1 MDDDH
6 AARADH
12 GGKKQRALWR
22 ALRYSWIDGWS
33 GHVGEPWDE
42 EWSTEVLQSAPF
54 TYLNWLTAESHFG
67 GRLAILA
74 HIESGLYIEPG
85 LSSNEGELL
94 VPDASL
100 ESLPTGLVER
110 LELHLE
116 SGSGYCVEVLLT
128 IAGRPLLIVAGD
140 VVEGQVRWLDEE
152 LLVFEQPS
160 DAARVPWRDPR
171 DFHVL
176 EID

>member
-1 MDDDH
+1 MDDDR

-12 GGKKQRALWR
+12 WGKKQQAPWR
-22 ALRYSWIDGWS
+22 ALRYSSIDAWS
-33 GHVGEPWDE
+33 GHVSEPWDE
-42 EWSTEVLQSAPF
+42 GLSTDVLRSAPF
-54 TYLNWLTAESHFG
+54 IYLNWLTADSHFG

-74 HIESGLYIEPG
+74 HIESGLYVEPG
-85 LSSNEGELL
+85 LSSNGSEIM

-116 SGSGYCVEVLLT
+116 SRSGYCVEVLLT
-128 IAGRPLLIVAGD
+128 ISGRPLLIVAGD

-160 DAARVPWRDPR
+160 DAEGVPWKDPR